1 MTNEHPI
8 DLLIASL
15 IASFDGICW
24 LINELA
30 GFHAPLTAETVEPVL
45 VDPRDVY
52 AIEAPVQIQEPTIE
66 DMPDWDMY
74 VDFCFKRDDLAKMS
88 VNALRRRARG
98 MAKGTHQMRKAELVA
113 LLQS

>member
-1 MTNEHPI
+1 MTNEHPV

-30 GFHAPLTAETVEPVL
+30 GFHAPLNAETAEPEL

-52 AIEAPVQIQEPTIE
+52 AIEAPVQLQEPTVQ
-66 DMPDWDMY
+66 DMPDWDEY
-74 VDFCFKRDDLAKMS
+74 VNFCFKRDDLAKLS
-88 VNALRRRARG
+88 VAALRRRARG
-98 MAKGTHQMRKAELVA
+98 MAKGIHAMRKIELVA

>member
-15 IASFDGICW
+15 IASFEGICW

-30 GFHAPLTAETVEPVL
+30 GFHAPLSAETADPEL

-52 AIEAPVQIQEPTIE
+52 AIEAPVQSHEPTIE
-66 DMPDWDMY
+66 DMPDWDEY
-74 VDFCFKRDDLAKMS
+74 VDFCFKHDDLAKMS

-98 MAKGTHQMRKAELVA
+98 MARGIHGMRKAELVA